1 MSINVNN
8 NNVSKPLVDNQKL
21 QQQQGQSA
29 SQTQA
34 QQASVAQTAA
44 RSDSVSLTQ
53 SAQQL
58 SQLHKKGS
66 ETSTVNQEKVDRLKK
81 AIQAGDYKVN
91 PEKLAQNIAKFESEL
106 FGIK

>member
-21 QQQQGQSA
+21 QQQQGQSTNQA
-29 SQTQA
+29 QA

-66 ETSTVNQEKVDRLKK
+66 EASTVNQEKVDRLKK